1 VSRLDGPA
9 GTAPRSTCS
18 FACNGT
24 GRDRGHALTPAGAAK
39 IRKEKQGS
47 HPGSRRVSGS
57 ELAFLQ
63 SVQEGAS
70 PSRLPPNQPT
80 RRSHARLRGMRVTVS
95 PTLLAAE
102 TGEMSVLPVVASPA
116 AASITNSR
124 AYCISEALLNFFIF
138 LLTPYIIVLMKP
150 LAYVP

>member
-1 VSRLDGPA
+1 
-9 GTAPRSTCS
+9 
-18 FACNGT
+18 
-24 GRDRGHALTPAGAAK
+24 
-39 IRKEKQGS
+39 
-47 HPGSRRVSGS
+47 
-57 ELAFLQ
+57 
-63 SVQEGAS
+63 
-70 PSRLPPNQPT
+70 
-80 RRSHARLRGMRVTVS
+80 MRVTVS